1 MTNPDCPKCEGIG
14 HILSYSP
21 NGEPD
26 WNECDCSKSKVY
38 KITPL
43 SNCRFCY
50 GTGEVAEHHPYGST
64 WATEYL
70 TCDCVLEQL
79 PEDYEDNDELIIDTL
94 NCKMG
99 QSLSMMII

>member
-1 MTNPDCPKCEGIG
+1 MTT
-14 HILSYSP
+14 
-21 NGEPD
+21 
-26 WNECDCSKSKVY
+26 Y

-43 SNCRFCY
+43 SNCRFCH

-79 PEDYEDNDELIIDTL
+79 PEDYEDNDELIIDTSNWQDGPEFEYDDYL
-94 NCKMG
+94 DKE
-99 QSLSMMII
+99 S